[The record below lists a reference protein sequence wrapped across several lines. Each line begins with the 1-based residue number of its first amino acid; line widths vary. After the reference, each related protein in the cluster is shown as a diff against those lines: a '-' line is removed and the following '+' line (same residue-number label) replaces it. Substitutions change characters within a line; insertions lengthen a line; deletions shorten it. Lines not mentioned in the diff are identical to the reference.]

1 MYIIGLTGGIGSGK
15 SEAAKLFSKLGVPIV
30 DVDKISRD
38 LTIEGQPIIKEI
50 AKAFGQEILINDRTL
65 NRDQLRSIIFA
76 DESARKKLEAILH
89 PAIYNKAIEELQKN
103 TSAIYQILV
112 IPLLFESDRYLKI
125 INRSLVID
133 SDPEMQIS
141 RASSRDH
148 HSREDIQ
155 KIINAQ
161 MHREQRNLLADD
173 IILNDGSI
181 EALDQ
186 KIAQLHE
193 KYVNTCVFKKSIS

>member
-30 DVDKISRD
+30 DVDKISHD
-38 LTIEGQPIIKEI
+38 LTFEGQPILKEI
-50 AKAFGQEILINDRTL
+50 AKAFGHEVLINDRTL
-65 NRDQLRSIIFA
+65 NREQLRSIIFA

-141 RASSRDH
+141 RASNRDH
-148 HSREDIQ
+148 HSREEIQ
-155 KIINAQ
+155 KIINVQ
-161 MHREQRNLLADD
+161 MPREQRNLLADD

>member
-30 DVDKISRD
+30 DVDKISHD
-38 LTIEGQPIIKEI
+38 LTFEGQPILKEI
-50 AKAFGQEILINDRTL
+50 AKAFGNEVLINDRTL

-112 IPLLFESDRYLKI
+112 IPSCLK
-125 INRSLVID
+125 VI
-133 SDPEMQIS
+133 
-141 RASSRDH
+141 A
-148 HSREDIQ
+148 
-155 KIINAQ
+155 
-161 MHREQRNLLADD
+161 
-173 IILNDGSI
+173 
-181 EALDQ
+181 
-186 KIAQLHE
+186 
-193 KYVNTCVFKKSIS
+193 T

>member
-1 MYIIGLTGGIGSGK
+1 MYIIGLTGGIGSGE

-30 DVDKISRD
+30 DVDKISHD
-38 LTIEGQPIIKEI
+38 LTFEGQPILKEI
-50 AKAFGQEILINDRTL
+50 AKAFGHEVLINDRTL

-103 TSAIYQILV
+103 TSALYQILV

-161 MHREQRNLLADD
+161 MPREQRNLLADD

>member
-65 NRDQLRSIIFA
+65 NREQLRSIIFA

-161 MHREQRNLLADD
+161 MPREQRNLLADD